1 MTEHK
6 NLDLLAGLCA
16 QIERAWID
24 CHDRKLVYQ
33 LSELHPE
40 WSEELHEFFEDL
52 VLGPAGDSTGEFTNA
67 EEKVSQWL
75 HKFGLEL
82 ATPATLVTKSS
93 ATSTGG
99 HSEAPESPGRNYA
112 SEVQEVT
119 RRSEDQPKA
128 KNWIAFLRQMTRQT
142 LPELA
147 RHLPNVTT
155 EYLVLVSRH
164 PNVVPIA
171 VKRHIATSVQTVFG
185 VNIHESLAYLSDQ
198 PRISRA
204 ASRDRPFEKEPE
216 TFDEILNRSG
226 FDPDQRSFWIRLLS
240 SNK

>member
-1 MTEHK
+1 MTKQK

-24 CHDRKLVYQ
+24 HHDRKLVYQ

-40 WSEELHEFFEDL
+40 LSEELHEFFEDL
-52 VLGPAGDSTGEFTNA
+52 VLGPVDDPTGEFTNA
-67 EEKVSQWL
+67 EQNISQWL
-75 HKFGLEL
+75 QNFGLEL
-82 ATPATLVTKSS
+82 ATAGARGTTSS
-93 ATSTGG
+93 ATSTSV
-99 HSEAPESPGRNYA
+99 HSETSDSPAHNSATDAPA
-112 SEVQEVT
+112 L
-119 RRSEDQPKA
+119 RRRCEDQANA
-128 KNWIAFLRQMTRQT
+128 KNWIAFLRQTTRQT

-164 PNVVPIA
+164 PDVVPMT
-171 VKRHIATSVQTVFG
+171 VKRHIATSVQTAFG
-185 VNIHESLAYLSDQ
+185 VNIHESLVYLSDQ

-204 ASRDRPFEKEPE
+204 ASRDRPFEKEPK
-216 TFDEILNRSG
+216 TFEEILDRACFN
-226 FDPDQRSFWIRLLS
+226 PDQRSFWIGLLS